1 MLVYFT
7 VDFLLT
13 LLGVMFVN
21 KRIRLG
27 KKNHIHNNAGNNIYF
42 VIVVALLIFI
52 SAFRGDFN
60 PDYSG
65 YEEIYNRFSY
75 ISFDAIIRRG
85 MFSYPEKGYLL
96 FQYVINH
103 VFHNVI
109 WLFITT
115 TIIIVV
121 SNAYQIKKY
130 APNLLLAFILF
141 VEAGT
146 YYTSFNLM
154 RHMLAISIVMMGS
167 IFIYEKKPIKFFA
180 FVVLAGFIHTSAF
193 FMIPMYFV
201 LNLKLKR
208 KSVLIYPIILLVL
221 VIALPSIIRFVQ
233 RYYWSWYFTSD
244 SQYGR
249 GYTWRSALIP
259 FVMDAFSIGV
269 YLAKY
274 RKQKSNNFEND
285 DREESELMFDKIENV
300 WLNATF
306 LHLTFALMGFRMSII
321 SRFTAYL
328 SLYSILFFC
337 MQVEKSKYKNLII
350 IGVIILATAY
360 CQITR
365 SDYPYYFIWNR

>member
-7 VDFLLT
+7 VDFLVA
-13 LLGVMFVN
+13 LLGVMLVN
-21 KRIRLG
+21 KSIRVG
-27 KKNHIHNNAGNNIYF
+27 NNHIHDNAGNNVYF

-60 PDYSG
+60 PDYRG
-65 YEEIYNRFSY
+65 YEDIYNRFSY
-75 ISFDAIIRRG
+75 ISFDAIIRRD

-103 VFHNVI
+103 VFQNVI

-115 TIIIVV
+115 SIIIVV
-121 SNAYQIKKY
+121 SHAYHIKKY

-141 VEAGT
+141 VEVGT

-154 RHMLAISIVMMGS
+154 RNMLAISIVVMGS
-167 IFIYEKKPIKFFA
+167 TYIYEKKPIKFFA
-180 FVVLAGFIHTSAF
+180 FVVVAGFIHTSAF

-201 LNLKLKR
+201 LNLKLK
-208 KSVLIYPIILLVL
+208 KKGVLIYPIILVVL
-221 VIALPSIIRFVQ
+221 VIALPTIIQFVQ

-249 GYTWRSALIP
+249 GYTWRSVLIP
-259 FVMDAFSIGV
+259 FVMDAFSIGT
-269 YLAKY
+269 YLMEY
-274 RKQKSNNFEND
+274 RKQKSSDSEND
-285 DREESELMFDKIENV
+285 NHEEPGPILDNIENV

-306 LHLTFALMGFRMSII
+306 LHLTFALMGFRISII
-321 SRFTAYL
+321 SRFTAYF

-337 MQVEKSKYKNLII
+337 AQVEKSKYKKLII
-350 IGVIILATAY
+350 VGVVILATVY

-365 SDYPYYFIWNR
+365 NDYPYYFIWNR